1 MYGAWTGSHP
11 RRKSDPTP
19 AYDIYMD
26 GSPTRRNGDRL
37 VRRLYSRVRR
47 SCRSTVRSPV
57 RWAVCANKS
66 VLSAVTVAA
75 CLCTIAST
83 GARAEWLG
91 GSKSNP
97 SKVETWSEAGVA
109 SYYGNHHAGRRT
121 ASGAKF
127 DKAAMTAAHAYLP
140 FGTKVLVTVAGSDRA
155 VVVTINDRLPT
166 PTRVIDLSVG
176 AARALGIIHRGVAR
190 VVLRTADDSEVG
202 DHW

>member
-1 MYGAWTGSHP
+1 M
-11 RRKSDPTP
+11 
-19 AYDIYMD
+19 
-26 GSPTRRNGDRL
+26 
-37 VRRLYSRVRR
+37 
-47 SCRSTVRSPV
+47 
-57 RWAVCANKS
+57 S
-66 VLSAVTVAA
+66 VLSAVPVVA
-75 CLCTIAST
+75 CLCIIAST
-83 GARAEWLG
+83 GARAEWIG

-109 SYYGNHHAGRRT
+109 SYYGTRRVGRRT

-140 FGTKVLVTVAGSDRA
+140 FGTKVLVTLQGSGRA

-176 AARALGIIHRGVAR
+176 AARALGIIHSGVAR
-190 VVLRTADDSEVG
+190 VVLRPAGESEVG